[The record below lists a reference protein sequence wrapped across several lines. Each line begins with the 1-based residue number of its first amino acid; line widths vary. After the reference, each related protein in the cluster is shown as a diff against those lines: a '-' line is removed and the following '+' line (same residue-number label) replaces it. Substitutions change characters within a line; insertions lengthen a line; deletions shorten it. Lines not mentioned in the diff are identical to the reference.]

1 MEDRVSIHFS
11 VEDGIIEVEQKKGP
25 LISRKE
31 ISRDQL
37 LNCFRKSVY
46 IREDAPPV
54 LSSGF
59 LPLNTLAVRQTKE
72 SVSVVVWYPRLR
84 ADLSLYK
91 TPYPDFPIPRLVFG
105 FSVGA
110 ADGAVSAC
118 RIGVIADETPTPDT
132 IMYHYP
138 FSNVDSSGSLCIGAN
153 TLPKYK
159 ELRKAAG
166 LPALLLSIPN
176 NFDRFDPSDNQL
188 GLDYRDLM
196 QHLKDKEPA
205 YYYDNLEAD
214 PNVDALSCCQDA
226 QELFALYQTCAS
238 RRQIDT
244 LLQNYLDT
252 MQAVKAARGRIYFIP
267 RDYMPKLALFED
279 FIALLEQHNQHKYA
293 DRLPLDANSMFVVD
307 DEKQRSKMA
316 LAFYRTIQ
324 KDLAEYEKRATHLI
338 QSGNQSPAIMDRM
351 VLSIRELERKKIYYE
366 SILKQELHEV
376 DEQYTSLRYL
386 SDELQIRARSIQ
398 AQKRLAA

>member
-138 FSNVDSSGSLCIGAN
+138 FSNVDSSGSLC
-153 TLPKYK
+153 TLPLSGLFESAPEDGRVQHMELAVQILRDDGSGGGIDQYVRFCQISDEMRGRHGATLKAVQETLRECVRQNILAPFLLTREK
-159 ELRKAAG
+159 EVSDIMISLFNQEEIQAIHDYNVAKQAQET
-166 LPALLLSIPN
+166 ALKQTVLLM
-176 NFDRFDPSDNQL
+176 
-188 GLDYRDLM
+188 RDLGVAREEAVR
-196 QHLKDKEPA
+196 QLAKR
-205 YYYDNLEAD
+205 YD
-214 PNVDALSCCQDA
+214 
-226 QELFALYQTCAS
+226 
-238 RRQIDT
+238 
-244 LLQNYLDT
+244 LLQNDAET
-252 MQAVKAARGRIYFIP
+252 AVRQYW
-267 RDYMPKLALFED
+267 
-279 FIALLEQHNQHKYA
+279 
-293 DRLPLDANSMFVVD
+293 
-307 DEKQRSKMA
+307 
-316 LAFYRTIQ
+316 TI
-324 KDLAEYEKRATHLI
+324 
-338 QSGNQSPAIMDRM
+338 
-351 VLSIRELERKKIYYE
+351 
-366 SILKQELHEV
+366 
-376 DEQYTSLRYL
+376 
-386 SDELQIRARSIQ
+386 
-398 AQKRLAA
+398 

>member
-1 MEDRVSIHFS
+1 MQDKKYLATIVPLGPQARKQIQKGENLDVIRAAVWSETAKKLTPLLGSVCSRFLPATYAWSICNYRPFGVMLGGVTADMEDM
-11 VEDGIIEVEQKKGP
+11 
-25 LISRKE
+25 
-31 ISRDQL
+31 L
-37 LNCFRKSVY
+37 LC
-46 IREDAPPV
+46 
-54 LSSGF
+54 
-59 LPLNTLAVRQTKE
+59 
-72 SVSVVVWYPRLR
+72 YPRLR

-205 YYYDNLEAD
+205 YYYTDILI
-214 PNVDALSCCQDA
+214 PNG
-226 QELFALYQTCAS
+226 QTLAH
-238 RRQIDT
+238 
-244 LLQNYLDT
+244 
-252 MQAVKAARGRIYFIP
+252 FI
-267 RDYMPKLALFED
+267 
-279 FIALLEQHNQHKYA
+279 QH
-293 DRLPLDANSMFVVD
+293 M
-307 DEKQRSKMA
+307 
-316 LAFYRTIQ
+316 
-324 KDLAEYEKRATHLI
+324 
-338 QSGNQSPAIMDRM
+338 
-351 VLSIRELERKKIYYE
+351 
-366 SILKQELHEV
+366 
-376 DEQYTSLRYL
+376 
-386 SDELQIRARSIQ
+386 
-398 AQKRLAA
+398 

>member
-1 MEDRVSIHFS
+1 MLNYVEYPSSVKEGTETPGAFDQNGQRFYVLDRLQ
-11 VEDGIIEVEQKKGP
+11 EQA
-25 LISRKE
+25 SR
-31 ISRDQL
+31 IRYLLDTTVFFRNQL
-37 LNCFRKSVY
+37 ETCQAAGNAEAAQSTYLS
-46 IREDAPPV
+46 
-54 LSSGF
+54 LSSGRIGIANGVRSLKPLLLELEHPAASICEALVDQISSFELMTRDYSKFSGVISRF
-59 LPLNTLAVRQTKE
+59 LDALPSYHTLAVRQTKE

-132 IMYHYP
+132 IMYRYP

-166 LPALLLSIPN
+166 LPALLISIPN

-205 YYYDNLEAD
+205 YYYTDILI
-214 PNVDALSCCQDA
+214 PNG
-226 QELFALYQTCAS
+226 QTLAH
-238 RRQIDT
+238 
-244 LLQNYLDT
+244 
-252 MQAVKAARGRIYFIP
+252 FI
-267 RDYMPKLALFED
+267 
-279 FIALLEQHNQHKYA
+279 
-293 DRLPLDANSMFVVD
+293 
-307 DEKQRSKMA
+307 QRM
-316 LAFYRTIQ
+316 
-324 KDLAEYEKRATHLI
+324 
-338 QSGNQSPAIMDRM
+338 
-351 VLSIRELERKKIYYE
+351 
-366 SILKQELHEV
+366 
-376 DEQYTSLRYL
+376 
-386 SDELQIRARSIQ
+386 
-398 AQKRLAA
+398 

>member
-118 RIGVIADETPTPDT
+118 RIGVIADETPRVN
-132 IMYHYP
+132 M
-138 FSNVDSSGSLCIGAN
+138 
-153 TLPKYK
+153 
-159 ELRKAAG
+159 
-166 LPALLLSIPN
+166 
-176 NFDRFDPSDNQL
+176 
-188 GLDYRDLM
+188 
-196 QHLKDKEPA
+196 
-205 YYYDNLEAD
+205 
-214 PNVDALSCCQDA
+214 
-226 QELFALYQTCAS
+226 
-238 RRQIDT
+238 
-244 LLQNYLDT
+244 
-252 MQAVKAARGRIYFIP
+252 
-267 RDYMPKLALFED
+267 
-279 FIALLEQHNQHKYA
+279 
-293 DRLPLDANSMFVVD
+293 
-307 DEKQRSKMA
+307 
-316 LAFYRTIQ
+316 
-324 KDLAEYEKRATHLI
+324 
-338 QSGNQSPAIMDRM
+338 
-351 VLSIRELERKKIYYE
+351 
-366 SILKQELHEV
+366 
-376 DEQYTSLRYL
+376 
-386 SDELQIRARSIQ
+386 
-398 AQKRLAA
+398 

>member
-138 FSNVDSSGSLCIGAN
+138 FSNVNSSGSLCIGAN

-166 LPALLLSIPN
+166 LPALLISIPN

-205 YYYDNLEAD
+205 YYYTDILI
-214 PNVDALSCCQDA
+214 PNG
-226 QELFALYQTCAS
+226 QTLAH
-238 RRQIDT
+238 
-244 LLQNYLDT
+244 
-252 MQAVKAARGRIYFIP
+252 FI
-267 RDYMPKLALFED
+267 
-279 FIALLEQHNQHKYA
+279 
-293 DRLPLDANSMFVVD
+293 
-307 DEKQRSKMA
+307 QRM
-316 LAFYRTIQ
+316 
-324 KDLAEYEKRATHLI
+324 
-338 QSGNQSPAIMDRM
+338 
-351 VLSIRELERKKIYYE
+351 
-366 SILKQELHEV
+366 
-376 DEQYTSLRYL
+376 
-386 SDELQIRARSIQ
+386 
-398 AQKRLAA
+398 